1 MHLKYH
7 NLFMFCWQQR
17 SAGVKLMVNVLDFFY
32 IRCYSV
38 VFLLNLSEDMCNWLP
53 KQLHVSLF
61 SIFKL
66 KADDCYSFLASV

>member
-17 SAGVKLMVNVLDFFY
+17 SACVKLMVNVLDFFY

-38 VFLLNLSEDMCNWLP
+38 VFFYLTSLKTCAIGFLSSYMSVCS
-53 KQLHVSLF
+53 V
-61 SIFKL
+61 
-66 KADDCYSFLASV
+66 FLS